1 MNKRYILSSLL
12 LFIGGQLSAQEV
24 SGQETAAPVVNKT
37 NRIILHYKDT
47 TGLFT
52 ALARIL
58 IDRGHDIEYKDREF
72 GLLRTKPGTIPGG
85 DSYNERMEVKTV
97 FRDSTITISSAVHSL
112 TCFHDS
118 FYESQYELM
127 FTKNRKNITN
137 LPWNELMLIAGLL
150 KPESLTY
157 QTVVTLKPYT
167 PFNGYVKPPK

>member
-1 MNKRYILSSLL
+1 MNKLYILSGLL
-12 LFIGGQLSAQEV
+12 LFIGGQLSGQET
-24 SGQETAAPVVNKT
+24 ETAAPVLNKS
-37 NRIILHYKDT
+37 NRIILHFKDT

-72 GLLRTKPGTIPGG
+72 GILRTKPGTIPGG
-85 DSYNERMEVKTV
+85 DSYNDQMEVKTI
-97 FRDSTITISSAVHSL
+97 FRDSTITFSSAVHSL
-112 TCFHDS
+112 AFFPES
-118 FYESQYELM
+118 FYESRYELM

-150 KPESLTY
+150 KPVSVTY

-167 PFNGYVKPPK
+167 FNGYVKPPK